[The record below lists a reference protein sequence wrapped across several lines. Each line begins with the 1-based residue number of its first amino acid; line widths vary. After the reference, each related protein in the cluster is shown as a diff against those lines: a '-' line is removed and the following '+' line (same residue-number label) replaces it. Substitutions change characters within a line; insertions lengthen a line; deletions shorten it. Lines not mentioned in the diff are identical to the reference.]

1 MKPTSKQFPMTL
13 RFVLN
18 LFLLIFLAIPTV
30 AESLLSQHQ
39 FERVLEDTPAKLVLE
54 ISNPDFNLVRV
65 DEAGTFQVTCNGCS
79 RTGIPGSPDLP
90 VYRFD
95 VITGTSAPQV
105 KINILETE
113 TRTVMGGISP
123 YPNFLSPTKMEYHA
137 DVRLFR
143 EAANLEPRLLN
154 VRALRGVPIRGIE
167 TPLTLWSE
175 SGKTLTLIKRM
186 QVEVQFA
193 GVLGQRA
200 TNRLSEA
207 FASAVKNSIGG
218 AYLYRSDSPV
228 ALRKSSAAHFE
239 LGNRF
244 IRFKIGDRNL
254 ENLDEDRVYGVSFS
268 DLVRVS
274 TDLNGVSIANLRMYT
289 GPNDS
294 LPSTMHAQIL
304 AGTLREIPIEI
315 LDKNGNTTF
324 DEGDS
329 VRFFAHGTSLW
340 TRLPG
345 NRGPIRY
352 EFTSDPYSFEN
363 YYFLDFSESGK
374 SDPALRLSVS
384 PSLPI
389 VAPAKTSS
397 YSYLRAEKDLQTA
410 TCDITGHKDE
420 ETGFD
425 WFWHWNGNL
434 CGSTTLMS
442 LSKLQ
447 LASEET
453 DSLPDLDQSI
463 PGDSLYVGL
472 YFAQLRQDSGSTVFF
487 GGKGESLDILRVPVQ
502 DTSVHPTPNYS
513 PGNYY
518 VWTKPVKD
526 APVFQL
532 DSLKWSR
539 DRRFE
544 GYTVSYRR
552 KHIFSG
558 KPLWIYPT
566 EFGKAVS
573 YKVAGG
579 EGVQCLR
586 IEDGVA
592 VRRMVLNG
600 QETFTDSLS
609 KGADAKY
616 FLYKNSAA
624 LPLANIELQ
633 SLPSTGTSL
642 RNLETGD
649 GENPEY
655 IIITAS
661 PLLQQAMALKDYR
674 NKASRS
680 LHVRTSVVRVEDIYR
695 QFSSGR
701 MSPIAIRDFLR
712 WAYAGWGAK
721 SSDSRALKYVLLFGD
736 GNYDYRNIR
745 ASVMKSAPPNLIP
758 PFECFPYDNDEIA
771 TDDFYAALDSTENDL
786 LNIGLDVSVGRL
798 PLQSTDQAE
807 AYLQKVKDYEDPNKA
822 GEWRSRVI
830 LTADDATQ
838 RGTDDGYDPITGGHT
853 TDSDRLGRESINA
866 NEPAVSVDKIYLLDY
881 PLNTS
886 YHKPEATEDLLSLI
900 NRGTLMVNYVGHGAS
915 NQWADEALLL
925 TNDALSRMHN
935 EGRTPMINA
944 FSCTVGRFESL
955 TGEGMSEQFVKQKG
969 VGAIAAV
976 SSTRESFPG
985 PNLAL
990 AGAFYRRAFPP
1001 DSAREGQTIG
1011 QALQFAKNSS
1021 ETFAQGG
1028 DRNDLKYA
1036 LLGEPVLMLRKP
1048 KLGVTIIQAPDTLK
1062 ALDCSAITGKISG
1075 GSGAGFVNI
1084 KIVAGSIHKTYVI
1097 GHNMTAQDVDKRGN
1111 ILFERTIPY
1120 KDFTFSSD
1128 YFIPKQ
1134 ISFGDSTAQILFFA
1148 WDAKEEREGMAV
1160 KQNLHIKG
1168 TATSAC
1174 ATDTDGKG
1182 PRIQITG
1189 CQKKET
1195 DAIDFPDRVK
1205 LPIPYCLQVQVQD
1218 STGGVLT
1225 GQGPD
1230 EGTTLEIPG
1239 ILEPYHPQ
1247 PGIDDLYYKT
1257 YQLSL
1262 DKKTFRPG
1270 QHLLK
1275 VSARDGYG
1283 NISVRQMVMDLT
1295 ADSSL
1300 QTVSAYNVPNPM
1312 KRNGTT
1318 FYFSTIIPT
1327 GDVDFADLSNAVDRV
1342 EFEIHVFNQSG
1353 KMVKAFQHALS
1364 GEIRW
1369 DGHDEWGQL
1378 LANGVYFY
1386 KITASQSLAS
1396 LAGARPSYR
1405 TLSSKRNVL
1414 IISR

>member
-1 MKPTSKQFPMTL
+1 MTL
-13 RFVLN
+13 RFVLI
-18 LFLLIFLAIPTV
+18 LFLLIFLAIPAL
-30 AESLLSQHQ
+30 AESPLSQHQ
-39 FERVLEDTPAKLVLE
+39 FERVLEDTPEKLVLE

-79 RTGIPGSPDLP
+79 RSGIPGSPDLP

-143 EAANLEPRLLN
+143 EAANLEPQLLN
-154 VRALRGVPIRGIE
+154 VRTLRGVPIRGIE

-186 QVEVQFA
+186 QVEVRFA
-193 GVLGQRA
+193 GVFGQRA
-200 TNRLSEA
+200 TNRLSGS
-207 FASAVKNSIGG
+207 FAAAVKNPLGG
-218 AYLYRSDSPV
+218 AYLYRSNSPV
-228 ALRKSSAAHFE
+228 ALRKNSAAHFE

-268 DLVRVS
+268 DLVRVA
-274 TDLNGVSIANLRMYT
+274 TDLNGVSVSNLRMYT

-294 LPSTMHAQIL
+294 LSRDMQAQIL
-304 AGTLREIPIEI
+304 PGTLREIPIEV
-315 LDKNGNTTF
+315 LDKNGNKTF

-374 SDPALRLSVS
+374 TGAALRLSESASVPVVS
-384 PSLPI
+384 P
-389 VAPAKTSS
+389 VKTSS

-410 TCDITGHKDE
+410 ACDPSGHKDE

-425 WFWHWNGNL
+425 WYWYWKGNGCEGDN
-434 CGSTTLMS
+434 GTTL
-442 LSKLQ
+442 SKSQ
-447 LASEET
+447 LASDET
-453 DSLPDLDQSI
+453 DSLPDLDRSI
-463 PGDSLYVGL
+463 PGDSIFVGFYV
-472 YFAQLRQDSGSTVFF
+472 AQLVQDSGFTVYF
-487 GGKGESLDILRVPVQ
+487 GGNGDALDILRVPIQ
-502 DTSVHPTPNYS
+502 DTSVHPLPNYS
-513 PGNYY
+513 PGSYY

-532 DSLKWSR
+532 DSLKWPR
-539 DRRFE
+539 ERRFE

-552 KHIFSG
+552 NHVFSG

-566 EFGKAVS
+566 EFGKPVS
-573 YKVAGG
+573 YKVSGG
-579 EGVQCLR
+579 EGKQCLR

-592 VRRMVLNG
+592 VRRMVLDG
-600 QETFTDSLS
+600 SETFTDSLS
-609 KGADAKY
+609 VGANARY
-616 FLYKNSAA
+616 FIYSNATGLSPAST
-624 LPLANIELQ
+624 EFQ

-655 IIITAS
+655 IIVTPAS
-661 PLLQQAMALKDYR
+661 LLHEALELKDYR
-674 NKASRS
+674 NKVSRS
-680 LHVRTSVVRVEDIYR
+680 VHVRTSVVQVEDIYR

-701 MSPIAIRDFLR
+701 LSTVAIRDFLR
-712 WAYAGWGAK
+712 WAYSGWGTK
-721 SSDSRALKYVLLFGD
+721 SSDSHALKYVLLFGD
-736 GNYDYRNIR
+736 GNYDFRNIK
-745 ASVMKSAPPNLIP
+745 ASVMKAAPPNLIP
-758 PFECFPYDNDEIA
+758 PFECFPFDNDEIA
-771 TDDFYAALDSTENDL
+771 TDDFYAALDSNENDL
-786 LNIGLDVSVGRL
+786 LNLGLDVSVGRL
-798 PLQSTDQAE
+798 PVQSADQAK
-807 AYLQKVKDYEDPNKA
+807 AYLQKIKDYEDPTKA

-830 LTADDATQ
+830 MAADDATQ
-838 RGTDDGYDPITGGHT
+838 RGANGDYDPIPRGHT
-853 TDSDRLGRESINA
+853 TDSDNLGKDING

-881 PLNTS
+881 PMNSS
-886 YHKPEATEDLLSLI
+886 YHKPEATQDLLSLI
-900 NRGTLMVNYVGHGAS
+900 NRGAVMVNYVGHGAS

-969 VGAIAAV
+969 VGAIAAI
-976 SSTRESFPG
+976 SSTRESYPEV
-985 PNLAL
+985 NIAL
-990 AGAFYRRAFPP
+990 ASAFYRRVFPA
-1001 DSAREGQTIG
+1001 DSSSEEQTIG
-1011 QALQFAKNSS
+1011 QALQLAKNSS
-1021 ETFAQGG
+1021 ETNAPGG
-1028 DRNDLKYA
+1028 NRNDLKYA
-1036 LLGEPVLMLRKP
+1036 LLGEPVIMLRKP
-1048 KLGVTIIQAPDTLK
+1048 KLGITITQAPDTLK
-1062 ALDCSAITGKISG
+1062 ALDCNSITGKITG

-1097 GHNMTAQDVDKRGN
+1097 GHGMVAQEVDKRGN
-1111 ILFERTIPY
+1111 ILFERTFPY

-1148 WDAKEEREGMAV
+1148 WDGKEEREGLAAR
-1160 KQNLHIKG
+1160 QNLRITG

-1239 ILEPYHPQ
+1239 ILEPFHPQ
-1247 PGIDDLYYKT
+1247 PGIDELYYKT
-1257 YQLSL
+1257 YQISL

-1283 NISVRQMVMDLT
+1283 NISARQMVMDLT

-1318 FYFSTIIPT
+1318 FYFSTILPT
-1327 GDVDFADLSNAVDRV
+1327 EDVDFADLSNAADRV
-1342 EFEIHVFNQSG
+1342 GFEIRVFNQSG
-1353 KMVKAFQHALS
+1353 KLVKVFQHALS

-1386 KITASQSLAS
+1386 KITARQSLAS